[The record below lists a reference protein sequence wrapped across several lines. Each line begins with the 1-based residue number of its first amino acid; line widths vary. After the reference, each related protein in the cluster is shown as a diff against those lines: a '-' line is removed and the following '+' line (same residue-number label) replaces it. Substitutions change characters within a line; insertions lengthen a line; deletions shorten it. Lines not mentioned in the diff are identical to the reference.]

1 MTMQWSGGILSMSNI
16 YAKKNAEKKILNEVS
31 ESKIKY
37 MNDLSLFFNKVQ
49 FNDTNLKINY
59 KRILKPSSK

>member
-1 MTMQWSGGILSMSNI
+1 MAHLC
-16 YAKKNAEKKILNEVS
+16 KKNAEKKILNEVS

-37 MNDLSLFFNKVQ
+37 MNELSLFFNKVQ

-59 KRILKPSSK
+59 KRILKPSSKTLEILIIF